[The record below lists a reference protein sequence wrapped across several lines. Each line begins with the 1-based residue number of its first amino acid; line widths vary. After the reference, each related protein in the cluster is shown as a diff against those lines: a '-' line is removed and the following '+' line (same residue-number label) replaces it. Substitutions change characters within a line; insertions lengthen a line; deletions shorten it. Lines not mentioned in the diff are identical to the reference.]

1 MLILASASQSRKKLL
16 ENCKIEFLQIS
27 SDFDESLIREKDIA
41 NLALELSF
49 QKANCLFKNIQK
61 VSLPEKVNFNF
72 VEILGCDSIFEF
84 KGEAFGKPLDKEEA
98 FNRWKKM
105 SGEFGFLHTGH
116 TLLIGSFDLTSKK
129 ITINKTIKKTVSS
142 KVYFS
147 KLEDPEINN
156 YVNTLEPLYCAG
168 GFALEGIGG
177 KYIEKIEGCFSN
189 VMGLSL
195 PWLRKNLSNE
205 ENFTQKNPIVR

>member
-16 ENCKIEFLQIS
+16 ENCQIEFIQIS
-27 SDFDESLIREKDIA
+27 SDFNETTIQEKNIFD
-41 NLALELSF
+41 LALELSF
-49 QKANCLFKNIQK
+49 QKANSLTENIQK
-61 VSLPEKVNFNF
+61 IPLPKEFICEPMK
-72 VEILGCDSIFEF
+72 ILGCDSIFEF
-84 KGEAFGKPLDKEEA
+84 KGEAYGKPSCKEEA
-98 FNRWKKM
+98 FIRWKKM

-116 TLLIGSFDLTSKK
+116 TLIIGNFDSTSKIFK
-129 ITINKTIKKTVSS
+129 ITEIIKKTISS

-147 KLEDPEINN
+147 NLEDWEIKS
-156 YVNTLEPLYCAG
+156 YVDTNEPLYCAG

-195 PWLRKNLSNE
+195 PWLRENLY
-205 ENFTQKNPIVR
+205 R

>member
-16 ENCKIEFLQIS
+16 ENCQIEFIQIS
-27 SDFDESLIREKDIA
+27 SNFDESSIKEKNIF

-49 QKANCLFKNIQK
+49 QKANSLSKNIQNI
-61 VSLPEKVNFNF
+61 SLPEKFNSDSF
-72 VEILGCDSIFEF
+72 EILGCDSIFEF
-84 KGEAFGKPLDKEEA
+84 KGEAYGKPSNKEEA
-98 FNRWKKM
+98 FLRWKKM

-116 TLLIGSFDLTSKK
+116 TLIIGNFDSTSKIYK
-129 ITINKTIKKTVSS
+129 MTEIIKKTVSS

-147 KLEDPEINN
+147 NLEDWEIKS
-156 YVNTLEPLYCAG
+156 YVDTNEPLYCAG

-195 PWLRKNLSNE
+195 PWLRENLY
-205 ENFTQKNPIVR
+205 R

>member
-16 ENCKIEFLQIS
+16 ENCQIEFIQIS
-27 SDFDESLIREKDIA
+27 SHFDETTIQEKNIS

-49 QKANCLFKNIQK
+49 QKANYLSENIRK
-61 VSLPEKVNFNF
+61 ISLPKEFNTGPLK
-72 VEILGCDSIFEF
+72 ILGCDSIFEF
-84 KGEAFGKPLDKEEA
+84 KGEAYGKPSNKEEA
-98 FNRWKKM
+98 FIRWKKM

-116 TLLIGSFDLTSKK
+116 TLIIGNFDSNSEIFNITK
-129 ITINKTIKKTVSS
+129 IIKKTVSS
-142 KVYFS
+142 RVYFS
-147 KLEDPEINN
+147 KLEDWEIKS
-156 YVNTLEPLYCAG
+156 YVDTNEPLYCAG

-195 PWLRKNLSNE
+195 PWLRKNLP
-205 ENFTQKNPIVR
+205 K

>member
-16 ENCKIEFLQIS
+16 ENCQIEFIQIS
-27 SDFDESLIREKDIA
+27 SNFDETTIQEKNII

-49 QKANCLFKNIQK
+49 QKANNISENIQNK
-61 VSLPEKVNFNF
+61 SLPEEFNCGPL
-72 VEILGCDSIFEF
+72 EILGCDSIFEF
-84 KGEAFGKPLDKEEA
+84 KGEAYGKPSNKEEA
-98 FNRWKKM
+98 FIRWKKM

-116 TLLIGSFDLTSKK
+116 TLIIGRFDSSSKIFK
-129 ITINKTIKKTVSS
+129 ITEIIKKTVSS

-147 KLEDPEINN
+147 KLEDWEIKS
-156 YVNTLEPLYCAG
+156 YVDTNEPLYCAG

-177 KYIEKIEGCFSN
+177 KYIKKIEGCFSN

-195 PWLRKNLSNE
+195 PWLRENLY
-205 ENFTQKNPIVR
+205 R

>member
-16 ENCKIEFLQIS
+16 ENCQIEFTQIS
-27 SDFDESLIREKDIA
+27 SDFDETTIQEENIF

-49 QKANCLFKNIQK
+49 QKANSLFENIQK
-61 VSLPEKVNFNF
+61 RSLPQEFKYGH

-84 KGEAFGKPLDKEEA
+84 KGEAYGKPSNKEEA
-98 FNRWKKM
+98 FIRWKKM
-105 SGEFGFLHTGH
+105 SGEFGILHTGH
-116 TLLIGSFDLTSKK
+116 TLIIGNFNSTSKVFK
-129 ITINKTIKKTVSS
+129 ITEIIKKTVSS
-142 KVYFS
+142 RVYFS
-147 KLEDPEINN
+147 NLEDWEIKS
-156 YVNTLEPLYCAG
+156 YVDTNEPLYCAG

-195 PWLRKNLSNE
+195 PWLREKLY
-205 ENFTQKNPIVR
+205 R

>member
-16 ENCKIEFLQIS
+16 ENCQIEFIQRS
-27 SDFDESLIREKDIA
+27 SNFDETSIKEQNIF

-49 QKANCLFKNIQK
+49 QKANSLSENIQK
-61 VSLPEKVNFNF
+61 ISLPEEFGYGPL
-72 VEILGCDSIFEF
+72 EILGCDSIFEF
-84 KGEAFGKPLDKEEA
+84 QGEAYGKPSNKEEA
-98 FNRWKKM
+98 FIRWKKM

-116 TLLIGSFDLTSKK
+116 TLIIGNFDSISNKFK
-129 ITINKTIKKTVSS
+129 ITKTIKKTVSS
-142 KVYFS
+142 RVYFS
-147 KLEDPEINN
+147 KLEDWEIMS
-156 YVNTLEPLYCAG
+156 YVDTNEPLYCAG

-195 PWLRKNLSNE
+195 PWLRKNLP
-205 ENFTQKNPIVR
+205 K

>member
-16 ENCKIEFLQIS
+16 ENCQIEFIQIS
-27 SDFDESLIREKDIA
+27 SDFDETTIKQKNII

-49 QKANCLFKNIQK
+49 QKANRLFENIQNI
-61 VSLPEKVNFNF
+61 SLPEEFNYGSL
-72 VEILGCDSIFEF
+72 EILGCDSIFEF
-84 KGEAFGKPLDKEEA
+84 KGEAYGKPSDKEEA
-98 FNRWKKM
+98 FIRWEKM

-116 TLLIGSFDLTSKK
+116 TLIIGNFDSTSKNFK
-129 ITINKTIKKTVSS
+129 ITEIIKKTVSS
-142 KVYFS
+142 RVFFS
-147 KLEDPEINN
+147 KLEDWEIKS
-156 YVNTLEPLYCAG
+156 YVDTKEPLYCAG

-195 PWLRKNLSNE
+195 PWLRKELYKL
-205 ENFTQKNPIVR
+205 EN